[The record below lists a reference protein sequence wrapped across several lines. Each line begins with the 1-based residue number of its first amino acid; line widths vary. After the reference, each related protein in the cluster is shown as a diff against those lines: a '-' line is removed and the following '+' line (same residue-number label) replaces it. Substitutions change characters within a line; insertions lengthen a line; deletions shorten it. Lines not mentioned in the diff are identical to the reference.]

1 MKRQNVTFSIGNVAL
16 IDKADAQTGFFKAVF
31 EDIGGRAKD
40 FIPQVKLLINNR
52 LGHCL
57 SINRLLEFSHP
68 ELLHILDFERSVSER
83 SIYRT
88 IERLGENYPVIIRK
102 YQRWIENQGLVDNE
116 QFADFTSAYFEGV
129 HCPLGKLGYSRD
141 GQPGKQQLTVGIS
154 VGQNNIPT
162 MLTIQKG
169 NVQDKS
175 HMKHMIKLCSLVF
188 SENTLLAFD
197 CGGNTRENKQLIRD
211 KNLNY
216 LTLKA
221 KQKTSYL
228 KAIKFFE
235 TQKQIK
241 VPVKEKEYLCVK
253 MKSDGEN
260 EWQYIF
266 FSSELKKN
274 QLKKKQNKFQ
284 KALEKGELLQKKVKR
299 GKDLGQQVCPDGWI
313 ITKGQIQKTID
324 EVKNPF
330 ISGIEGFF
338 ILESSIDEKPEYI
351 LQLYKNRDKAEK
363 FIRALKEGAELRPFR
378 HWSKDAVIGSVLIV
392 FLTNMLINLT
402 LFLNK
407 NSFIKNLKLLK
418 KYSGNLTLSIFYP
431 KNGFR
436 MMVISNYS
444 DEMKALLGDF
454 IRKYGDLELQIW

>member
-16 IDKADAQTGFFKAVF
+16 IDKADAQTGFFKAVI
-31 EDIGGRAKD
+31 DGIGGRAKD
-40 FIPQVKLLINNR
+40 FTPQVKLLINNR

-57 SINRLLEFSHP
+57 SVNRLLEFSYP
-68 ELLHILDFERSVSER
+68 ELLHILGFEGSISER

-88 IERLGENYPVIIRK
+88 IERLGENYQVIIRK
-102 YQRWIENQGLVDNE
+102 YQRWIEKQGLVDSE
-116 QFADFTSAYFEGV
+116 QFADFTSAYFEGIN
-129 HCPLGKLGYSRD
+129 CPLGKLGYSRD
-141 GQPGKQQLTVGIS
+141 GQPGKQQITVGIS
-154 VGQNNIPT
+154 IGQNTIPT

-169 NVQDKS
+169 NLQDKL
-175 HMKHMIKLCSLVF
+175 HMKHMIKLCYLVF
-188 SENTLLAFD
+188 SFGTLLVFD

-211 KNLNY
+211 KHLNY

-221 KQKTSYL
+221 KQKSPYL
-228 KAIKFFE
+228 KAINFFKSKE
-235 TQKQIK
+235 QIK
-241 VPVKEKEYLCVK
+241 ISVNNEEYVCVK
-253 MKSDGEN
+253 MQSEEEN

-274 QLKKKQNKFQ
+274 QLKKKQEKFE

-299 GKDLGQQVCPDGWI
+299 GKDLGQQVCPEGWI

-338 ILESSIDEKPEYI
+338 ILESSLDETPEQI

-378 HWSKDAVIGSVLIV
+378 HWSKEAVIGSVLIV

-402 LFLNK
+402 LFLSK
-407 NSFIKNLKLLK
+407 TFPVKNLKLLK

-436 MMVISNYS
+436 IRAISNYS
-444 DEMKALLGDF
+444 DEMKALLGDY